1 MMHLIVIEDKNCK
14 EEFDG
19 FIGLHDKSIHLNVEV
34 DGISDR
40 LQGFLSNINSI
51 YAYDKK
57 LAINTSDSL
66 MLVNVGDIVR
76 CESRR
81 NYTVIHFSNKKDL
94 LVART
99 LREFEE
105 ILGPYNFFRVHRSH
119 LVNVN
124 CIDKYVKSK
133 GFVLLKNGEQI
144 HFSQSKRES
153 FFKLLEKL

>member
-14 EEFDG
+14 KELAG
-19 FIGLHDKSIHLNVEV
+19 FVALHDKSIRLNAALDSVTDKV
-34 DGISDR
+34 DR
-40 LQGFLSNINSI
+40 FLANINDI
-51 YAYDKK
+51 YIKDKK

-66 MLVNVGDIVR
+66 ILVNVKDIIR

-81 NYTVIHFSNKKDL
+81 NYTVIYFNNKKDL

-105 ILGPYNFFRVHRSH
+105 ILGPYHFFRVHRSH

-124 CIDKYVKSK
+124 YIDKYVKNK
-133 GFVLLKNGEQI
+133 GFVLLKNREQI
-144 HFSQSKRES
+144 HFSQRKRES
-153 FFKLLEKL
+153 FFKLLDKL